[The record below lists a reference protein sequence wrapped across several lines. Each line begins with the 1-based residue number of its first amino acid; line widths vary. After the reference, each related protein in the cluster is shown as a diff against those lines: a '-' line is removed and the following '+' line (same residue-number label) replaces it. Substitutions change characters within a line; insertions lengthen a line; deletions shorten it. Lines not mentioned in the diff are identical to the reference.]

1 VQPPIPRR
9 SRTIAPHPPGRVGS
23 GRVRHPLSVIYTFNL
38 LSPEDSRKF
47 DRLAREAAE
56 RKAQEERQAR
66 EAAQRKI
73 EQERLAR
80 EAAQRQAEVQR
91 QAREAAERAAA
102 AKRAAEQKAAAERK
116 AREDAARRAT
126 QQKAAAERKAREAAQ
141 RRAAAEKKAEEE
153 RREALR
159 RAMRGDA
166 LGAAGLPGGTA
177 QRNQQGGRGD
187 RGYAAAVRACIQ
199 PRVTYNVPP
208 RQDRNN
214 PTVQYRVTLAE
225 TGHVNQA
232 QVLRS
237 SGNLRFDEAVLK
249 GIQGCSPFP
258 RPPSGK
264 YPPVIEGNYQMYE
277 N

>member
-1 VQPPIPRR
+1 VRLRKHWRR
-9 SRTIAPHPPGRVGS
+9 SS
-23 GRVRHPLSVIYTFNL
+23 
-38 LSPEDSRKF
+38 
-47 DRLAREAAE
+47 ARE
-56 RKAQEERQAR
+56 
-66 EAAQRKI
+66 EAARRA

-80 EAAQRQAEVQR
+80 EAAQHKAEEARQAAER
-91 QAREAAERAAA
+91 ATAAREAEQRKAAAEKAAAERAAA
-102 AKRAAEQKAAAERK
+102 EKAAREEATRRAAEQKAAAERK
-116 AREDAARRAT
+116 ARE
-126 QQKAAAERKAREAAQ
+126 AAQ
-141 RRAAAEKKAEEE
+141 RKAAAEKKAEEE

-177 QRNQQGGRGD
+177 PRNQPGGSGD
-187 RGYAAAVRACIQ
+187 QGYAAAVRACIL

-208 RQDRNN
+208 RQDRSN

-237 SGNLRFDEAVLK
+237 SGNPRFDEAVLK